1 MRLWWRRIE
10 SCRDRFVVNIIAII
24 INKYRRMN
32 NWLNN
37 MSNKTNS
44 FDNKYR
50 NYTKSKNNTNKSTRK
65 QIKIQHN

>member
-1 MRLWWRRIE
+1 
-10 SCRDRFVVNIIAII
+10 
-24 INKYRRMN
+24 
-32 NWLNN
+32 